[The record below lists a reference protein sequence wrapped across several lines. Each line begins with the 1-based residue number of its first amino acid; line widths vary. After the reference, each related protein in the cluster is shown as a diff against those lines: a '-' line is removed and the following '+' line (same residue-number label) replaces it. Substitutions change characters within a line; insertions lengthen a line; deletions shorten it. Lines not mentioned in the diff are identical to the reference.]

1 MFRGGDNF
9 RDEVHQVGI
18 EFLHCEAG
26 QACPVVVLESRI
38 CPVADQNYKTCP
50 LAIQKINPS

>member
-26 QACPVVVLESRI
+26 HRDPPVGMYSCVDLVSR
-38 CPVADQNYKTCP
+38 CAR
-50 LAIQKINPS
+50 